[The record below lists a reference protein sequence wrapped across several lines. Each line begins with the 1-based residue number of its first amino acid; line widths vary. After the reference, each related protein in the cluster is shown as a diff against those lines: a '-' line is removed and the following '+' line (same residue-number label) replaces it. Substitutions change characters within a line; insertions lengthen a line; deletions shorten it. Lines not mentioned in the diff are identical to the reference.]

1 HAIDGKQVVAGWSA
15 DDTETSAQQ
24 LSSELPPNWT
34 VCGLSIDQA
43 RDVLFITR
51 YGRDQEP
58 IVLSLPMRAIDSESF
73 DKPDMSSKSVF
84 DGAYQQLRLIIAESD
99 ATMKSG
105 GACATEA
112 EKRAWWERRAALDQ
126 QLGELLGSIEDEW
139 LGAFRHVLDPTVRF
153 SASDGQRL
161 RKSIGQC
168 LVKSLPK
175 TFAAKARTMEL
186 ATEVCMLVARV
197 LQKAT
202 DAEDD
207 GNDWL
212 DVCSLIWDTYV
223 FQGAAPPSDDDTLRA
238 FSEQLRE
245 AVQEYVGVFGEAEG
259 GEHLILV
266 LDKHS
271 QQIPWEC
278 LPCIRDV
285 PISRMPSV
293 AFLRQRIAAMRHGN
307 SRLDSPSSSEL
318 SLSSLAQRS
327 SYSRGRAL
335 TPEPGS
341 GPSLLSSLAFDDCVP
356 DTKRNASNGM
366 AGASVSGRRV
376 FYVLNPEGD
385 LHRTQ
390 SNFEAHLQ
398 GQREWSGVVG
408 RRPMNSECEHALQSS
423 DIFLYFGHGGGERYV
438 SRTQIR
444 ALDRCAVA
452 LLLGCSSG
460 QLSLAGEFDA
470 LGTAT
475 DYMVGGCPALLGNLW
490 DVGDKDIDRFAA
502 SLLQIW
508 GLASHSPAPIAVN
521 IDTEHCQRLS
531 NAPTSLAEAVC
542 WARKACRMSFL
553 TGAAPVVYGVPVYLM

>member
-1 HAIDGKQVVAGWSA
+1 TGNDLSSVADAQLQHAIDGKQVVAGWSA

-285 PISRMPSV
+285 PISRMPS
-293 AFLRQRIAAMRHGN
+293 RN
-307 SRLDSPSSSEL
+307 S
-318 SLSSLAQRS
+318 
-327 SYSRGRAL
+327 
-335 TPEPGS
+335 
-341 GPSLLSSLAFDDCVP
+341 
-356 DTKRNASNGM
+356 SNGM

-398 GQREWSGVVG
+398 RQREWSGVVG

-531 NAPTSLAEAVC
+531 NAPASLAEAVC